1 MNTAAI
7 GARSAPAPAPG
18 WRQTDIEEFAPAPA
32 RMPRF
37 PPEYTAP
44 AASCYSANI
53 VPGRRTIMRRPTQRL
68 ISDEEILRLYAE
80 EEMDSDTIS
89 YRAGCSSTTVLDIV
103 RKLGG
108 VVRGRGGCSE
118 RKTLKLTDAE
128 IIQRYKDGASG
139 LTLAEQAGCEPPTIY
154 RVLHSHGVRTRT
166 PTESG
171 AAARVRNPL
180 DRTKN

>member
-1 MNTAAI
+1 MPLCFANNPAVLWRHPVTRGTSTYTMRVSNI
-7 GARSAPAPAPG
+7 GAR
-18 WRQTDIEEFAPAPA
+18 
-32 RMPRF
+32 
-37 PPEYTAP
+37 PPPAP
-44 AASCYSANI
+44 AASCYSATI

-68 ISDEEILRLYAE
+68 ISDEEILRLYVE
-80 EEMDSDTIS
+80 EELDGDTIS

-139 LTLAEQAGCEPPTIY
+139 LTLAEQAGCEHTTIY

-171 AAARVRNPL
+171 VAARAHDRL

>member
-1 MNTAAI
+1 MTVSNI
-7 GARSAPAPAPG
+7 GARPAPAPAPAVAPAPE
-18 WRQTDIEEFAPAPA
+18 WRQTDTGDF
-32 RMPRF
+32 
-37 PPEYTAP
+37 AP
-44 AASCYSANI
+44 AASCYSATI

-80 EEMDSDTIS
+80 EELDSDTIS

-171 AAARVRNPL
+171 VAARAHDRL